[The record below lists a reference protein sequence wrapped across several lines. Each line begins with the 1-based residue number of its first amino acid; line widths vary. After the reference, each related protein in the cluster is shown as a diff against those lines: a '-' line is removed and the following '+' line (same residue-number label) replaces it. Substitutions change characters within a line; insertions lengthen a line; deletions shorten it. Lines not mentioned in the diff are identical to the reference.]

1 MLSPQATGEREGQ
14 KRRAES
20 PIPEDG
26 ELLEVGSL

>member
-1 MLSPQATGEREGQ
+1 MLSPQAAGEREGQ

-26 ELLEVGSL
+26 EVLDGGSL